1 MNYIKVKD
9 VTDFVRN
16 GACIKQD
23 KQCLSGIPITRIE
36 TISNSQFNWDKVGYA
51 NITDDKYQDYYL
63 KDKDVLL
70 SHINSAKFLGRSV
83 LFEQKDT
90 NPIIHGM
97 NLLCLRFK
105 QTEYIPSFFVWYS
118 KSQIANNYF
127 AENTKKAVN
136 QASITS
142 SAIKEMPIPAISLE
156 QQQKISNHLD
166 SIQTAIDNKQQQ
178 LKELDE
184 LVKSRFIEMFGDI
197 DDNSYNFPRKKIKD
211 FAVCVAGATP
221 STKISEYWDNGTIP
235 WMSSGEVHKGRIFET
250 DSKISQLG
258 YDSCST
264 KMIPPKTVLIAL
276 AGQGKTRGS
285 VCITEISLCT
295 NQSLCAVISKEEVF
309 SDYLYSYL
317 QLKYDELRKIS
328 NGDGGRG
335 GLNLKHIGNF
345 EVAIPSKE
353 LQSKWLSFVQQIDKS
368 KFVVKQQIKDLQEL
382 MDSKMQEYFGE

>member
-1 MNYIKVKD
+1 
-9 VTDFVRN
+9 
-16 GACIKQD
+16 
-23 KQCLSGIPITRIE
+23 
-36 TISNSQFNWDKVGYA
+36 
-51 NITDDKYQDYYL
+51 
-63 KDKDVLL
+63 
-70 SHINSAKFLGRSV
+70 
-83 LFEQKDT
+83 
-90 NPIIHGM
+90 
-97 NLLCLRFK
+97 
-105 QTEYIPSFFVWYS
+105 
-118 KSQIANNYF
+118 
-127 AENTKKAVN
+127 
-136 QASITS
+136 
-142 SAIKEMPIPAISLE
+142 
-156 QQQKISNHLD
+156 
-166 SIQTAIDNKQQQ
+166 
-178 LKELDE
+178 
-184 LVKSRFIEMFGDI
+184 MFGDI

-335 GLNLKHIGNF
+335 GLNLKLIGNF

-353 LQSKWLSFVQQIDKS
+353 LQSKWLFFVQQIDKS
-368 KFVVKQQIKDLQEL
+368 KFVVYENRKL
-382 MDSKMQEYFGE
+382 YYNTRTWF